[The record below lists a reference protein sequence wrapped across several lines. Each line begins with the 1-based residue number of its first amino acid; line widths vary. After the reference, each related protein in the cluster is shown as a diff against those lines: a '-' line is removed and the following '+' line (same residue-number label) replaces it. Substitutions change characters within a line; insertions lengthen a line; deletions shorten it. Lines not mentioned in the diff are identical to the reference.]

1 MQISKKNLDKYK
13 EIYLKEYW
21 VEISDKEALNQWMAL
36 INLS

>member
-21 VEISDKEALNQWMAL
+21 VEISDKESLNQWMAL